1 MRKKA
6 RVLQDLIAQLPEELD
21 LRKGAELVVTGQA
34 EEGWYYAEYQGKSG
48 IVASSFVK
56 FIEENV
62 PTYGRSLSA
71 PVAINQLESNNQ
83 FNGRSTSIWICIFVF
98 LFFFLEL
105 MNELII

>member
-21 LRKGAELVVTGQA
+21 LEKGAELVVTGQA

-48 IVASSFVK
+48 IVASNFVK

-62 PTYGRSLSA
+62 PTYARSLSA
-71 PVAINQLESNNQ
+71 PVPINHLGTSNQL
-83 FNGRSTSIWICIFVF
+83 NGEFIQR
-98 LFFFLEL
+98 LA
-105 MNELII
+105 LIDERMTKF

>member
-21 LRKGAELVVTGQA
+21 LRRGAELVVTGQA
-34 EEGWYYAEYQGKSG
+34 EEGWYFAEYQGKSG

-62 PTYGRSLSA
+62 ATCVRSS
-71 PVAINQLESNNQ
+71 PPPININQLESNNQ
-83 FNGRSTSIWICIFVF
+83 FNGKSVEFYQ
-98 LFFFLEL
+98 LFNQCLRH
-105 MNELII
+105 